1 MSLDVAYSY
10 CINLTEEEKLEI
22 DKQVRKNRFE
32 LKFAIFFPFLPF
44 PILPMPQVPFLP
56 VEGFS
61 PQQIVRNGRDRAE
74 SAVAEKLAPLAQLA
88 DDCQEAY
95 NEYKVYKEMSST
107 LSKVSK
113 QVRKDED
120 TSKGLD
126 KLEEQLKNGEFHAG
140 RGAKKLP
147 GTKTVFYMRSG
158 GEARLF
164 FKYSDKEKGAVEVI
178 AESDK
183 DNETRVIK
191 HLKKII
197 INK

>member
-1 MSLDVAYSY
+1 MTLDVAYSY
-10 CINLTEEEKLEI
+10 CINLTESEKLEV
-22 DKQVRKNRFE
+22 DKQVRKNRCE

-44 PILPMPQVPFLP
+44 PIVPQVPFFP

-61 PQQIVRNGRDRAE
+61 PQQIIRNARDRAE

-107 LSKVSK
+107 LSKVSTK
-113 QVRKDED
+113 VRKDKE
-120 TSKGLD
+120 TSKSLD

-147 GTKTVFYMRSG
+147 DTQTVYYMRAG
-158 GEARLF
+158 NKARLF
-164 FKYSDKEKGAVEVI
+164 FKYSDKENGAVEVI
-178 AESDK
+178 AESNKDK
-183 DNETRVIK
+183 EQQVIDN
-191 HLKKII
+191 LKQ
-197 INK
+197 NYE

>member
-1 MSLDVAYSY
+1 MSLYVGYSY
-10 CINLTEEEKLEI
+10 CIRLTEEGNLEI

-44 PILPMPQVPFLP
+44 PMVPQVPFLP
-56 VEGFS
+56 VEVFT
-61 PQQIVRNGRDRAE
+61 PQQIVRNARDRAE
-74 SAVAEKLAPLAQLA
+74 SAIDEKLAPLAQLI

-113 QVRKDED
+113 KVRKDED

-126 KLEEQLKNGEFHAG
+126 KLEEQLKNGELHAG

-183 DNETRVIK
+183 DNETRVINN
-191 HLKKII
+191 LKK
-197 INK
+197 NYE

>member
-1 MSLDVAYSY
+1 MSLDVGYSY

-22 DKQVRKNRFE
+22 DKQVRKNRFK

-44 PILPMPQVPFLP
+44 PMVPQVPFLP
-56 VEGFS
+56 VEGFT
-61 PQQIVRNGRDRAE
+61 PQQIVRNARDRAE
-74 SAVAEKLAPLAQLA
+74 SAIAEKLAPLAQLA

-113 QVRKDED
+113 KVRKDED

-126 KLEEQLKNGEFHAG
+126 KLEEQLKNGELHAG

-183 DNETRVIK
+183 DNETRVINN
-191 HLKKII
+191 LKK
-197 INK
+197 NYE